1 MEREYERNTGLG
13 LEGTSGERGR
23 GRKGAKQAKDRGSFG
38 AGFLL
43 ERNEWR
49 SEKSENLTSPP
60 FAQVSN
66 TAGILPI
73 TSELLQ
79 VFLSSLGLLI
89 PDFWADIFHHPMPR
103 NLSVWPV

>member
-1 MEREYERNTGLG
+1 MERQYERNTGLG

-23 GRKGAKQAKDRGSFG
+23 GREGAKQAKDRESFG

-49 SEKSENLTSPP
+49 SERSENLTFPP

-73 TSELLQ
+73 TLELLQ
-79 VFLSSLGLLI
+79 VVMSSLGLLI
-89 PDFWADIFHHPMPR
+89 PDYWADIFHHPMQQK
-103 NLSVWPV
+103 LSGWPV